1 MLKVWT
7 LEGLRD
13 TIHPVST
20 RTVPISQVGP
30 LRQGLSVARYVQE
43 QGERLRVLQVA
54 NLEGLDVV
62 PKVDDRFE
70 TFDEGRVASEMVRP
84 GQVLIALRTT
94 SLKAAVVPEGF
105 EPAVAANGLTVLEV
119 NPDHA
124 DPHFIAALL
133 RSEAMQRRVV
143 GLYSGS
149 SIQGIPLGRF
159 KALSLTLPA
168 LTVQQA
174 FVEAFRALEAYTT
187 QAQSL
192 EKLRREELEVLLSPY
207 SLEGV

>member
-1 MLKVWT
+1 M
-7 LEGLRD
+7 
-13 TIHPVST
+13 HPVFT
-20 RTVPISQVGP
+20 RTVPIIQVGP

-62 PKVDDRFE
+62 PKGDDRFE
-70 TFDEGRVASEMVRP
+70 TFDAGRVALEKIRP

-94 SLKAAVVPEGF
+94 SLKAAVVPEDF
-105 EPAVAANGLTVLEV
+105 EPAVAANGLTALEV
-119 NPDHA
+119 NRTTD
-124 DPHFIAALL
+124 DPYFIAALL
-133 RSEAMQRRVV
+133 RSETMQRRVM
-143 GLYSGS
+143 GLYSGET
-149 SIQGIPLGRF
+149 IPGIPLSRF
-159 KALSLTLPA
+159 KTLTLTLPD
-168 LTVQQA
+168 LSVQNA
-174 FVEAFRALEAYTT
+174 FVEGFRALEAYTT